1 MSLSS
6 LSDICARSCRSLD
19 RDFQVPRVSIED
31 SNHFPNVRRV
41 RQIPK
46 DGATALEFRKC
57 IDIAFPAF
65 E

>member
-1 MSLSS
+1 
-6 LSDICARSCRSLD
+6 
-19 RDFQVPRVSIED
+19 
-31 SNHFPNVRRV
+31 VRRV

-46 DGATALEFRKC
+46 DGATALEFKKC